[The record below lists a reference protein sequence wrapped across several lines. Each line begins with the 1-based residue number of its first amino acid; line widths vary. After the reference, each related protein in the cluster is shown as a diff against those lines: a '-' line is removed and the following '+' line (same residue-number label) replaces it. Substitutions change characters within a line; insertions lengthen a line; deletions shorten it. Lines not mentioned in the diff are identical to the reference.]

1 MSEDPARDL
10 TTDEILRPIL
20 IGFAFSE

>member
-1 MSEDPARDL
+1 MSEDPTRDL